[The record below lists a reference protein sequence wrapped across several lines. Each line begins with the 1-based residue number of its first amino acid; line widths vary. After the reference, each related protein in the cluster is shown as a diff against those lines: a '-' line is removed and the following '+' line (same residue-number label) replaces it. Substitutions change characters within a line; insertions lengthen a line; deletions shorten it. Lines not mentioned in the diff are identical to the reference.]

1 MLKEEFDKLAG
12 VESTIQDYEL
22 IEFVYTYHPL
32 NFSKQTCASF
42 YNEFGML
49 IFKDLKARADK
60 VAELEDEISKK
71 QTELQELRTKLERLR
86 E

>member
-12 VESTIQDYEL
+12 VESTIQDYTL

-32 NFSKQTCASF
+32 NFSKETVARF
-42 YNEFGML
+42 YNEFGMV
-49 IFKDLKARADK
+49 IFKDLKARADEAMK
-60 VAELEDEISKK
+60 LEDEIAEK
-71 QTELQELRTKLERLR
+71 QSQLQELRTKLERLR

>member
-1 MLKEEFDKLAG
+1 MLKEEFDALAG

-22 IEFVYTYHPL
+22 IEFVYNYHPL
-32 NFSKQTCASF
+32 NFSKETVAKF
-42 YNEFGML
+42 YNEFGMV
-49 IFKDLKARADK
+49 IFKDLKPRADDAK
-60 VAELEDEISKK
+60 ELEDVIRRK

>member
-1 MLKEEFDKLAG
+1 MLKEEFDTLAG

-22 IEFVYTYHPL
+22 IEFVYNYHPL
-32 NFSKQTCASF
+32 NFSKETVASF
-42 YNEFGML
+42 YNEFGMV
-49 IFKDLKARADK
+49 IFKDLRARADDAK
-60 VAELEDEISKK
+60 ELEDIIRIK